1 MSALASL
8 PQGKWQLWKLRLLY
22 FFVYAGYAFI
32 WPFTPI
38 FVRERGLS
46 GTGIGIVFTC
56 GAIAAMLAAPIWAR
70 LSGSGDRQR
79 RVLQLICLLNAV
91 AFIWFGRQQT
101 LPSLVLT
108 YVVTCLTGAGL
119 TTIMDMMTVRI
130 LEKISGAGF
139 GSVRSWGSFGWAC
152 LALAAGAIIERTSV
166 EIIFTAYAI
175 GMAASILLLASLQ
188 VPPTIGTE
196 QSSVE
201 RTPLAKPLEF
211 IMRPAI
217 TWVALTL
224 AVTWLAM
231 NGLQNFESIYI
242 KQLGG
247 GETLVGLASTMGA
260 VIELFAMPWADRMNR
275 RIGSRKLLETWLWVR
290 AASMLVVIIYPST
303 TSILI
308 SRAIT
313 GFAFSFFTVGIIGYI
328 SGNTLPHQTAT
339 ALALLT
345 TTLKALVDS
354 AASPLNGL
362 IFDTL
367 GAYWFY
373 VFMLAACLL
382 GWLFVRAAGRDKIRK
397 PDLESEV
404 I

>member
-1 MSALASL
+1 MPVII
-8 PQGKWQLWKLRLLY
+8 PQEKIQLWRLRLLY

-46 GTGIGIVFTC
+46 GTGIGIIFTC
-56 GAIAAMLAAPIWAR
+56 GALAAMLAAPVWAR
-70 LSGSGDRQR
+70 MSGSGNRQR
-79 RVLQLICLLNAV
+79 RVLQLICLLNA
-91 AFIWFGRQQT
+91 ASFFWFGRQQT
-101 LPSLVLT
+101 LPALVLT

-119 TTIMDMMTVRI
+119 TTIMDMMTVRS
-130 LEKISGAGF
+130 LEKTSGAGF
-139 GSVRSWGSFGWAC
+139 GSIRSWGSFGWAC
-152 LALAAGAIIERTSV
+152 LALLAGAIIERTSV
-166 EIIFTAYAI
+166 EIIFIAYAI
-175 GMAASILLLASLQ
+175 SMATGILLLAGLR
-188 VPPTIGTE
+188 VPPALGTA
-196 QSSVE
+196 QTSAE
-201 RTPLAKPLEF
+201 RTPFAKSFEF
-211 IMRPAI
+211 LKRPAI

-224 AVTWLAM
+224 AVTWLTM

-260 VIELFAMPWADRMNR
+260 VIELFAMPWADRINR
-275 RIGSRKLLETWLWVR
+275 RLGSRKLLEAWLWVR
-290 AASMLVVIIYPST
+290 ALSMLVVIIHPST

-313 GFAFSFFTVGIIGYI
+313 GFAFSFFTVGIVGYI
-328 SGNTLPHQTAT
+328 TGNTLPHQTAT

-373 VFMLAACLL
+373 VFLLAACLL
-382 GWLFVRAAGRDKIRK
+382 GWVFVRKAGAERVRIKTSD
-397 PDLESEV
+397 PEGEAL
-404 I
+404 